1 MFLTRVGTAVYVGS
15 VVITTGSE
23 RVGVSRW
30 KRVAGLGE
38 GTREEEEGIQ

>member
-1 MFLTRVGTAVYVGS
+1 VYVGS

-30 KRVAGLGE
+30 KRE